1 MLSKW
6 CLFHSVSGIIR
17 VFKDVNMRGG
27 FSCFNIFF
35 YFVQRF
41 TVVEVTV
48 DGSFRGIQNFVLL
61 RAAKFVTMTGLL
73 QEAVHSAHLHKLSVE
88 S

>member
-1 MLSKW
+1 
-6 CLFHSVSGIIR
+6 
-17 VFKDVNMRGG
+17 MRGG
-27 FSCFNIFF
+27 FSCFNVFF

-41 TVVEVTV
+41 MVVEVTV

-61 RAAKFVTMTGLL
+61 RAAKFVTMAGRGA
-73 QEAVHSAHLHKLSVE
+73 QKAVHSAHLHKLSVD